1 MLPGTAVT
9 GLSGSYLIMTAIRV
23 EPRQIVSVETVFFY
37 CRKGRM
43 TMFDTLR
50 NDMRVVRERD
60 PAAKSWMEI
69 FLCYPGLH
77 AIWLIASGIFFTGTN
92 GLYWPDLF
100 LILPDA
106 YRN

>member
-50 NDMRVVRERD
+50 NDMRVVGYRTFRVGFNAD
-60 PAAKSWMEI
+60 GASVYRASLAFI
-69 FLCYPGLH
+69 FLKRFIRVDKTC
-77 AIWLIASGIFFTGTN
+77 W
-92 GLYWPDLF
+92 
-100 LILPDA
+100 
-106 YRN
+106 

>member
-23 EPRQIVSVETVFFY
+23 EPRQIVSVETVIFY

-77 AIWLIASGIFFTGTN
+77 AIW
-92 GLYWPDLF
+92 
-100 LILPDA
+100 A
-106 YRN
+106 YRIGHFFYRHEWFVLARLISHIARMLT